1 MPQGAD
7 MPSKNPLDSNNY
19 KALLGVGSWHDGSGS
34 VTYSF
39 LTSIPSYY
47 KDGKKPDTKIVGGE
61 VLSTNF
67 NVELDAAEQALANL
81 AVERFNDVCNIR
93 LVAAAPGQIGDVT
106 FAKGNFPGLFG
117 FVADFPDNSFTGGSG
132 DNGDVWI
139 SNIPQQEAADLYN
152 TGWQTYLHELG
163 HALGLKHP
171 FDGSPL
177 LSSQLDSNQYTV
189 MSYDPHPDQAD
200 EPELVAQWP
209 ATLMMFDIQAMQSL
223 YGANMTT
230 RTGNDSYFGPGP
242 SQQFALDDGGSLI
255 MTIWDAGGVD
265 EINASNQTGKV
276 TIDLRPGYFSS
287 IGAIANNICIAY
299 GGKVPGAMSAWIENA
314 SGGSAGDILIGN
326 EINNVLNGGGGVDT
340 LNLTYGGNDDALGGE
355 GADLFIV
362 GGALTKSDRLDGG
375 AGTDRVLMDGNY
387 SRGVKFTGSTMV
399 NIERIDLTSGN
410 SYEITSSDGTVAA
423 GLVLTVDG
431 STLGAG
437 DVMTFKG
444 NRETDARFVLK
455 GGAGDDELT
464 GGRGS
469 DTLSGG
475 AGDDILIGGR
485 GGDQITLGAGDDRIV
500 YTAVIESAQGSRDRI
515 LDMTADDI
523 LDLSAID
530 ANTGLGGNQAF
541 FQAASLSGTAGQYT
555 LVYDSGA
562 NESVLAADVNGD
574 GVADLLITLSGD
586 VTGFTAGWLL

>member
-1 MPQGAD
+1 
-7 MPSKNPLDSNNY
+7 
-19 KALLGVGSWHDGSGS
+19 
-34 VTYSF
+34 
-39 LTSIPSYY
+39 
-47 KDGKKPDTKIVGGE
+47 
-61 VLSTNF
+61 
-67 NVELDAAEQALANL
+67 
-81 AVERFNDVCNIR
+81 
-93 LVAAAPGQIGDVT
+93 
-106 FAKGNFPGLFG
+106 
-117 FVADFPDNSFTGGSG
+117 
-132 DNGDVWI
+132 
-139 SNIPQQEAADLYN
+139 
-152 TGWQTYLHELG
+152 
-163 HALGLKHP
+163 
-171 FDGSPL
+171 
-177 LSSQLDSNQYTV
+177 
-189 MSYDPHPDQAD
+189 
-200 EPELVAQWP
+200 
-209 ATLMMFDIQAMQSL
+209 
-223 YGANMTT
+223 
-230 RTGNDSYFGPGP
+230 
-242 SQQFALDDGGSLI
+242 
-255 MTIWDAGGVD
+255 
-265 EINASNQTGKV
+265 
-276 TIDLRPGYFSS
+276 
-287 IGAIANNICIAY
+287 
-299 GGKVPGAMSAWIENA
+299 
-314 SGGSAGDILIGN
+314 
-326 EINNVLNGGGGVDT
+326 
-340 LNLTYGGNDDALGGE
+340 
-355 GADLFIV
+355 
-362 GGALTKSDRLDGG
+362 
-375 AGTDRVLMDGNY
+375 MDGNY

-469 DTLSGG
+469 DNLSGG

-574 GVADLLITLSGD
+574 GVADLLITLAGD

>member
-1 MPQGAD
+1 MA
-7 MPSKNPLDSNNY
+7 SKNPLDSNNY

-34 VTYSF
+34 VTFSF
-39 LTSIPSYY
+39 LSSIPAYY
-47 KDGKKPDTKIVGGE
+47 KDGSKPGTKIIGGE
-61 VLSTNF
+61 VLSTSFDVTLN
-67 NVELDAAEQALANL
+67 AAEQALATL

-93 LVAAAPGQIGDVT
+93 LVAAAPGEIGDVT
-106 FAKGNFPGLFG
+106 FAKGDFPGLFG
-117 FVADFPDNSFTGGSG
+117 FVADFPENTFTNGSG

-171 FDGSPL
+171 FDGSP
-177 LSSQLDSNQYTV
+177 QLYSGLDNNQYTV
-189 MSYDPHPDQAD
+189 MSYDPHPDQAS

-230 RTGNDSYFGPGP
+230 RTGNDTYFGPGP
-242 SQQFALDDGGSLI
+242 SQQFALEDGGSLI

-314 SGGSAGDILIGN
+314 AGGLANDLLIGN
-326 EINNVLNGGGGVDT
+326 EINNLLVGNGGNDT
-340 LNLTYGGNDDALGGE
+340 LNLSYGGNDEARGGDDN
-355 GADLFIV
+355 DLFVV
-362 GGALTKSDRLDGG
+362 GGALTKTDRLDGG

-387 SRGVKFTGSTMV
+387 SGGLKFTGSTLV
-399 NIERIDLTSGN
+399 NIERIDLTAGN
-410 SYEITSSDGTVAA
+410 SYQITSSDGTVSA

-431 STLGAG
+431 STLGIS
-437 DVMTFKG
+437 DILTFKG

-455 GGAGDDELT
+455 GGDGDDDLT
-464 GGRGS
+464 GGRGA

-475 AGDDILIGGR
+475 AGDDILNGGR
-485 GGDQITLGAGDDRIV
+485 GSDQITLGAGDDRIV
-500 YTAVIESAQGSRDRI
+500 YLAVVESAQGGRDRI

-541 FQAASLSGTAGQYT
+541 VRAASLSGTAGQYT
-555 LVYDSGA
+555 LVYDSSA
-562 NESVLAADVNGD
+562 NESLLSADVNGD
-574 GVADLLITLSGD
+574 GIADLSITLSGD
-586 VTGFTAGWLL
+586 VTGFTAGWVL

>member
-1 MPQGAD
+1 MA
-7 MPSKNPLDSNNY
+7 SKNPLDSNNY
-19 KALLGVGSWHDGSGS
+19 KALLGVGSWHNGSGS
-34 VTYSF
+34 VTFSF
-39 LTSIPSYY
+39 LTSIPTYY

-67 NVELDAAEQALANL
+67 DVTLNAAEQALANL
-81 AVERFNDVCNIR
+81 AVQRFNDVCNIR
-93 LVAAAPGQIGDVT
+93 LVEAAPGAIGDVT
-106 FAKGNFPGLFG
+106 FAKGDFPGLFG
-117 FVADFPDNSFTGGSG
+117 FVADFPQNTFTNGSG

-177 LSSQLDSNQYTV
+177 LYSGLDTNQYTV
-189 MSYDPHPDQAD
+189 MSYDPHPDQAG
-200 EPELVAQWP
+200 EPEMVAQWP

-230 RTGNDSYFGPGP
+230 RTGDDTYFGPGP
-242 SQQFALDDGGSLI
+242 SQQFALEDGGKLI

-265 EINASNQTGKV
+265 EINASNQTSKV

-314 SGGSAGDILIGN
+314 SGGSADDILIGN
-326 EINNVLNGGGGVDT
+326 EINNLLSGGGGNDT

-355 GADLFIV
+355 GNDLFIV
-362 GGALTKSDRLDGG
+362 GGALTKTDRLDGG

-387 SRGVKFTGSTMV
+387 SGGLKFTGSTLV
-399 NIERIDLTSGN
+399 NIERIDLTAGN
-410 SYEITSSDGTVAA
+410 SYQITSSDGTVSA
-423 GLVLTVDG
+423 GLLFTVDG
-431 STLGAG
+431 STLGA
-437 DVMTFKG
+437 DDILTFKG

-455 GGAGDDELT
+455 GGAGDDDLT

-475 AGDDILIGGR
+475 DGDDILNGGR
-485 GGDQITLGAGDDRIV
+485 GSDQITLGGGDDRIV
-500 YTAVIESAQGSRDRI
+500 YLAVVESAQGGRDRI

-541 FQAASLSGTAGQYT
+541 FQAAGLSGTAGQFT
-555 LVYDSGA
+555 LVYDNSA
-562 NESVLAADVNGD
+562 DESLLSADVNGD
-574 GVADLLITLSGD
+574 GVADLLITLNGD
-586 VTGFTAGWLL
+586 VTGFVAGWVL